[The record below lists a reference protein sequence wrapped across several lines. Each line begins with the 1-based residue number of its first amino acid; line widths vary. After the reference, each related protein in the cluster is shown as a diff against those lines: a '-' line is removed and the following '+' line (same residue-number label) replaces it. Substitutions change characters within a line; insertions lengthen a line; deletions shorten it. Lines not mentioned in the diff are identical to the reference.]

1 MESVL
6 LLDTSVGSLNKGDDI
21 IMKCARHQLSEINK
35 NKFVMTLPTH
45 VPSFHWYQVVRRSHD
60 QNFYKDAKYKF
71 VCGTNLLTMDMFNRF
86 PQWNI
91 NLFNCEP
98 IRNSILVGVGAG
110 KGDQI
115 SNYTKKLYKKVLSHK
130 YIHSVRDERTK
141 RFLEDMGFKVL
152 NTGCPTMWSLTP
164 ELCKEIPTGKSES
177 VVFTLTDYSKDIVRD
192 QQLINILNA
201 NYKNVYFWLQ
211 GSGDYNYFKTFNNI
225 DNISIISPS
234 VEAYEQ
240 ILQTDIDYV
249 GTRLH
254 AGIFAMGNKKRSIII
269 SIDERARGMNET
281 YSLNVLERKD
291 IQKLEDWIH
300 SEIITRVNVNYEIV
314 NKWLAQF
321 QS

>member
-1 MESVL
+1 MENVL
-6 LLDTSVGSLNKGDDI
+6 LLDTSVGSLNKGDEI
-21 IMKCARHQLSEINK
+21 IMKCARRQLSEINK
-35 NKFVMTLPTH
+35 NNFVMTLPTH
-45 VPSFHWYQVVRRSHD
+45 VPAFHWYQVVRRSYA

-98 IRNSILVGVGAG
+98 LRNSILVGVGAG
-110 KGDQI
+110 RGEQI

-141 RFLEDMGFKVL
+141 RFMEDMGFKVL

-177 VVFTLTDYSKDIVRD
+177 VIFTLTDYSRDIERD
-192 QQLINILNA
+192 QKLINILNA

-211 GSGDYNYFKTFNNI
+211 GSGDYKYFKTL
-225 DNISIISPS
+225 DNIQRINIIPPS
-234 VEAYEQ
+234 VEAYENM
-240 ILQTDIDYV
+240 LSMDIDYV

-254 AGIFAMGNKKRSIII
+254 AGIFAMGHKKRSIII
-269 SIDERARGMNET
+269 SIDERARGMDET
-281 YSLNVLERKD
+281 YNLNVLERKD
-291 IQKLEDWIH
+291 INKLEEMIH
-300 SEIITRVNVNYEIV
+300 SKIITNVNVNYEVV

-321 QS
+321 QV